1 MGQLGLN
8 GTNMEIDPQKIRPLR
23 SDKFERIAAGSHH
36 TVALTTKGHLY
47 SWGNGKYGQT
57 GSPGTGDLLMP
68 KRVRGILDAEKG
80 FDRIAAA
87 DRFSLALG
95 RSGKVYVWG
104 NNHNAEEDKKNAPEV
119 VHALTD
125 RGVIELETGVFH
137 ALALTKS
144 KSVYSWGWGHYGQ
157 LGHGDDQ
164 ELSNPQ
170 MIKALPPTIVAIAAG
185 FAHSYALTQD
195 GQLYAWGWGEHG
207 QLGFSPP
214 LGEKGVKAPR
224 LVMVADSKRVL
235 RIGSG
240 WYHGFAVVSG
250 ACPENC
256 SGNGKCLNGKCEC
269 IKGFTGADCGRVM
282 HLNPLFR
289 NAKKQKP
296 IAVPEGSHT
305 EL

>member
-1 MGQLGLN
+1 MQ
-8 GTNMEIDPQKIRPLR
+8 
-23 SDKFERIAAGSHH
+23 A
-36 TVALTTKGHLY
+36 VALSSSHT
-47 SWGNGKYGQT
+47 
-57 GSPGTGDLLMP
+57 
-68 KRVRGILDAEKG
+68 
-80 FDRIAAA
+80 IA
-87 DRFSLALG
+87 
-95 RSGKVYVWG
+95 
-104 NNHNAEEDKKNAPEV
+104 
-119 VHALTD
+119 
-125 RGVIELETGVFH
+125 
-137 ALALTKS
+137 
-144 KSVYSWGWGHYGQ
+144 
-157 LGHGDDQ
+157 
-164 ELSNPQ
+164 LS
-170 MIKALPPTIVAIAAG
+170 T
-185 FAHSYALTQD
+185 D

-296 IAVPEGSHT
+296 VAVPEGSHT